1 MLFRRAFNL
10 PKGKDFFTYAN
21 NRINY
26 IISKRKRKPQLP
38 HPVSLMIELTN
49 HCQLKCMI
57 CAREYAMGKEMDKG
71 HMDFDKFKKFI
82 DKNHVYLDRIG
93 LTGLGE
99 TFLYPQIK
107 EAVNY
112 IRTKNKGVNIFIS
125 TNAYPANTPEI
136 VSQIANDI
144 DTLQISFDGIGS
156 VFEEIRKKSDY
167 NKYYSNLEAV
177 SKLAKGKR
185 MTVKYNM
192 VVFEQNYHQMTD
204 IIKLA
209 KKLDVKE
216 IYFNTFNLVGNN
228 FDLSLYDFYKSK
240 KFREKFTEAIKLA
253 DELNIYLGY
262 SELDE
267 PKGFKYCGYPWDNFY
282 ITWDGYLVPCC
293 AKPFPKEM
301 NFGNVFENG
310 LIKSINS
317 KDFLNFRQMSNENIT
332 PDFCRRCHK
341 IH

>member
-1 MLFRRAFNL
+1 
-10 PKGKDFFTYAN
+10 
-21 NRINY
+21 
-26 IISKRKRKPQLP
+26 
-38 HPVSLMIELTN
+38 
-49 HCQLKCMI
+49 
-57 CAREYAMGKEMDKG
+57 
-71 HMDFDKFKKFI
+71 
-82 DKNHVYLDRIG
+82 
-93 LTGLGE
+93 
-99 TFLYPQIK
+99 
-107 EAVNY
+107 
-112 IRTKNKGVNIFIS
+112 
-125 TNAYPANTPEI
+125 
-136 VSQIANDI
+136 
-144 DTLQISFDGIGS
+144 
-156 VFEEIRKKSDY
+156 
-167 NKYYSNLEAV
+167 
-177 SKLAKGKR
+177 

-209 KKLDVKE
+209 RKLDVKE
-216 IYFNTFNLVGNN
+216 INFNTFNLVGNN

-240 KFREKFTEAIKLA
+240 KFCEKFTEAVKLA

-262 SELDE
+262 SELEE

-282 ITWDGYLVPCC
+282 ITWNGYLVPCC

-310 LIKSINS
+310 LMKSINS